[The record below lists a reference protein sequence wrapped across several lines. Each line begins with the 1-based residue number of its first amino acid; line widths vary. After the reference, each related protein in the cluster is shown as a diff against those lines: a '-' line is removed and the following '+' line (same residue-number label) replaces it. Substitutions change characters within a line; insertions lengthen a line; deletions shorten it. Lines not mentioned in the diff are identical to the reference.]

1 MKHFEMKYYN
11 TYYYCN
17 IIVNVIKDF
26 DYLVK
31 LNEFFEG
38 HFDESCI
45 DGYKFPRDSIL
56 HEFLRWIME
65 DIIWEE
71 MDEVLKEMDLQY
83 SSIVG
88 EKKDKLEKVFTD
100 RYGYKIRLQLECVVE
115 SYTDEKICFEK
126 WLEKEEFKFIQDAA
140 REFFEEHYEVC
151 WKAIDSIADE
161 VFYLLF
167 QNREFLLWFNESIAS
182 WNEFKMNRCTIP
194 EWVKRVIRH
203 RDKGRCVFCGKDVV
217 GIYETQ
223 DSRLEQFD
231 HIVPLAEHG
240 INDITNMQLTCGGCN
255 GDKLTNS
262 MTNNVYVNWYDRD
275 EQ

>member
-17 IIVNVIKDF
+17 VIVNVIKDI
-26 DYLVK
+26 DYLTK
-31 LNEFFEG
+31 LNEFFEDY
-38 HFDESCI
+38 FDESCI

-56 HEFLRWIME
+56 HDFLRWVIDEIM
-65 DIIWEE
+65 WEE
-71 MDEVLKEMDLQY
+71 MDEVLKKMDSEY
-83 SSIVG
+83 SSATG
-88 EKKDKLEKVFTD
+88 DKKDKLKTAFTD
-100 RYGYKIRLQLECVVE
+100 RYGYEVRLQLEYVIE
-115 SYTDEKICFEK
+115 SYTNEKLSFRK
-126 WLEKEEFKFIQDAA
+126 WLEIESFEFIQDAA
-140 REFFEEHYEVC
+140 RDFFEDYDEVR
-151 WKAIDSIADE
+151 WKAIDAIADE

-182 WNEFKMNRCTIP
+182 WNKFKMNRCTIP

-223 DSRLEQFD
+223 DDRLEQFD
-231 HIVPLAEHG
+231 HIVSLDENG
-240 INDITNMQLTCGGCN
+240 INDISNMQLTCDNCN
-255 GDKLTNS
+255 RDKLTNR
-262 MTNNVYVNWYDRD
+262 MTNNVYVNWYDRN